1 MCDLDQSPSTPNPP
15 SATAVCRTV
24 ERIVFDSVFVEP
36 VRTRDGEDSGRRS
49 IEWTDRARSVARR
62 LIDDEVQG
70 TGALRRRKGVDHFE
84 SPVADVAVG
93 EEELVDGGEVGGV
106 STCEIVEDDRE
117 HTVAD
122 EAYRKTRHSQA
133 GWSD

>member
-1 MCDLDQSPSTPNPP
+1 MCDLDQPPSTPHPP
-15 SATAVCRTV
+15 RTAAVCRTV

-36 VRTRDGEDSGRRS
+36 VRTRDREESGRRS

-70 TGALRRRKGVDHFE
+70 TRALRRRKGVDHFE

-106 STCEIVEDDRE
+106 STCESAADDQE
-117 HTVAD
+117 HTAAD
-122 EAYRKTRHSQA
+122 EAYRKTRHSRA
-133 GWSD
+133 DGSD